1 MNNYILT
8 GLSVGEITA
17 IIGAV
22 LAILTSVI
30 IPLYKYFNKKHKDY
44 EKNVQKLVAVDK
56 QVDSL
61 ISQIDK
67 VTELCNTLAVAQT
80 EMNNT
85 CKDLLSKMDRFETQQ
100 LKHII
105 NDAFLG
111 YDCIEEIPD
120 EILIGA
126 SQSCDIY
133 VGKGLNHETGS
144 RCKLIYKELERR
156 QILKA
161 HPQEGDHHE

>member
-80 EMNNT
+80 EMHNT

>member
-80 EMNNT
+80 EMHNT

-111 YDCIEEIPD
+111 YDSIEEIPD

>member
-22 LAILTSVI
+22 VAILTSVI

-44 EKNVQKLVAVDK
+44 EKNVQKLIEVDK
-56 QVDSL
+56 QVDGL
-61 ISQIDK
+61 ITQIDK
-67 VTELCNTLAVAQT
+67 VTELCNTLATAQND
-80 EMNNT
+80 MHNT
-85 CKDLLSKMDRFETQQ
+85 CKNLLSKMDRFETQQ

-111 YDCIEEIPD
+111 YSCIEEIPD

-133 VGKGLNHETGS
+133 IGKGLNHETGS